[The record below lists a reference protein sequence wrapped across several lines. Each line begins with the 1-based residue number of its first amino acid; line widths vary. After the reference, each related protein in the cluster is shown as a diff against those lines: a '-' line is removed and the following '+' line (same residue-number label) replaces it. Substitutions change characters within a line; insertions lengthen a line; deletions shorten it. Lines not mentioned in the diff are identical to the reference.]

1 MKTLF
6 KRSRS
11 DRELKAEIRR
21 LLRKNAEEGKPFSL
35 MEDGV
40 FKAMLAS
47 DNDDSRKA
55 LRSLLSACIRREV
68 LSARVINN
76 EINPAHLDAKTVRLD
91 VNVTFND
98 GESADLEMQLG
109 KSDDDL
115 KVRSAYYTA
124 MLMAGQSKKGKPYSE
139 IKRVYQI
146 FFLNCILF
154 PDSDKLPR
162 RYSYREEAEHDRL
175 TEATEII
182 FYEMPKLEQKVKDYL
197 AGKSGTKPLPEDEKW
212 CIFMKYRE
220 EELAGPLIEELRQ
233 KEEGIMHAEKAL
245 TKIDRDYVKYIRN
258 MNILKNKMDRAQR
271 IYNLQKEARAEG
283 LAEGKLE
290 IARKMKNAGKP
301 LSEIAE
307 FTGLSFETIEKL

>member
-1 MKTLF
+1 M
-6 KRSRS
+6 
-11 DRELKAEIRR
+11 
-21 LLRKNAEEGKPFSL
+21 LRKNAEEGKPFSL

-124 MLMAGQSKKGKPYSE
+124 MLMAGQSKKGKPYGE

-283 LAEGKLE
+283 LAEGRTEGLAEGRADEKLE
-290 IARKMKNAGKP
+290 IARKMKDAGI
-301 LSEIAE
+301 SHEQIHTI
-307 FTGLSFETIEKL
+307 TGLSFETIEQM